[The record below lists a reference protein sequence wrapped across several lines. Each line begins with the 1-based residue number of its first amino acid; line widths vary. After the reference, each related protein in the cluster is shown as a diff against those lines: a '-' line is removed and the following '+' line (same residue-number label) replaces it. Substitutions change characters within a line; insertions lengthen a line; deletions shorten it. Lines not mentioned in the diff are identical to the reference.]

1 MNWQTMMSKVVK
13 TSLPLCRKLAVP
25 TCLPYCKPNIN
36 MIKLNENQKNIDSIM
51 FRTLCSINVK
61 HRVTNKR
68 ICMSP
73 TYYTSN
79 LRTSSLLSS
88 SGKFIN
94 ISHIKITKMSKEK
107 NP

>member
-1 MNWQTMMSKVVK
+1 MNWQTMMSKAVK
-13 TSLPLCRKLAVP
+13 TSLSLCRKLAAP
-25 TCLPYCKPNIN
+25 TCLPYRKPNISL
-36 MIKLNENQKNIDSIM
+36 IKLNENQKNIDSIM
-51 FRTLCSINVK
+51 LRTLCSINVK

-73 TYYTSN
+73 TYHTSN

-94 ISHIKITKMSKEK
+94 ISHI
-107 NP
+107 NNN